1 MNVKILFTK
10 RMRRYA
16 CAAIATT
23 VTTFVGLK
31 SISTAEAQS
40 CSLKDATQW
49 QLAVT
54 NPEVELTPTFIKV
67 VTESFLRACPD
78 RPEFTSASRIA
89 AIAATDLGDAKTA
102 VQHFRNAGPMRDVQ
116 SNFYAIAAHLA
127 AGEEASAWQT
137 RDRMVARWLDRLER
151 HPLVSVSHEQLESGA
166 IYQIHIADAD
176 PEILPRSVW
185 VAVPAGPGWPA
196 TLSFT
201 HDRMLLAMRQVRAG
215 ETDLDARY
223 IDLNRCYGRRSL
235 GRLDA
240 QLTSVDFDGAARA
253 GLAAYLADPDQH
265 VEQSDRSIHP
275 CYLSNRLLPAPSRS

>member
-1 MNVKILFTK
+1 MNVKTLFTK

-16 CAAIATT
+16 CAAIATA

-31 SISTAEAQS
+31 SISTAEAQT

-78 RPEFTSASRIA
+78 RPEFASASRVA
-89 AIAATDLGDAKTA
+89 AIAAMDLGDARSA
-102 VQHFRNAGPMRDVQ
+102 VQHFQNAGAMQDPQ

-127 AGEEASAWQT
+127 VGDDASAWQI
-137 RDRMVARWLDRLER
+137 RDRMVTHWHDRLER
-151 HPLVSVSHEQLESGA
+151 HPMVSVSREQMDSGT
-166 IYQIHIADAD
+166 IFQIHISDAD
-176 PEILPRSVW
+176 TDISPRSAW
-185 VAVPAGPGWPA
+185 VAVPSGPGWPA

-215 ETDLDARY
+215 ETDMDARY

-240 QLTSVDFDGAARA
+240 RLTSVDFDGAARA
-253 GLAAYLADPDQH
+253 GLTAYLAAPDLQ
-265 VEQSDRSIHP
+265 VERSDRAIHP
-275 CYLSNRLLPAPSRS
+275 CYLSSRLLPAPVR